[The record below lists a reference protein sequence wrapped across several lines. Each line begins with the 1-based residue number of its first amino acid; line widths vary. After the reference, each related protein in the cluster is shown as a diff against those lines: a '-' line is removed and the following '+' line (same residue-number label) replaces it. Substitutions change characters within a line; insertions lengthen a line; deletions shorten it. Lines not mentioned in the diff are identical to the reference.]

1 MELIKLRIKDV
12 ISEYG
17 NITCL
22 IPIKQSIE
30 EYKTIKNGEV
40 INVKWDYARNLKH
53 HRLFFA
59 ILKTV
64 CDNLPD
70 NISVESLL
78 IMVKYEIGWVKTV
91 KKING
96 EEIVIPKSIDFATI
110 GEKTF
115 TKKIFEPS
123 LDLFEKLGFKREA
136 LLLEAAQ

>member
-30 EYKTIKNGEV
+30 EYKTIKTGEI
-40 INVKWDYARNLKH
+40 INAKWDYSRNLKH

-123 LDLFEKLGFKREA
+123 LDLFEKLGFERNE
-136 LLLEAAQ
+136 LLQAAAQ